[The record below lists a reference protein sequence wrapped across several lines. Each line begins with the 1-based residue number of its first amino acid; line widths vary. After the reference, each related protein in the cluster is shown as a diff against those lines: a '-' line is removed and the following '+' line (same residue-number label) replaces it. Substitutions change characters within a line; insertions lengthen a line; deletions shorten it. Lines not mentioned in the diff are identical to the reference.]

1 MPLHHYVCDDCH
13 HRTEEY
19 RSVQEGGSARPPA
32 CPYCSALTD
41 YPGDRD
47 VPMRRVIAPCAVDAK
62 APFQVFDVERLQ
74 PMKDPVSGRWVQ
86 GQVRETIDSVTTARR
101 IEADSERR
109 YANGEGEPLRFRVYN
124 QDASNMDQNSF
135 GAQGVVG
142 GRAYDSGATPQKKP
156 NIATTRHGTRKPRT
170 PLARGGGVTA
180 LRDR

>member
-13 HRTEEY
+13 YRTEEY

-32 CPYCSALTD
+32 CALCARGHD
-41 YPGDRD
+41 YGDPP
-47 VPMRRVIAPCAVDAK
+47 VWMRRVIAPCAVDAK

-74 PMKDPVSGRWVQ
+74 PVRDQDTGQWTQ
-86 GQVRETIDSVTTARR
+86 GQVRETIDSASTARR

-124 QDASNMDQNSF
+124 QDASNMDVNSF
-135 GAQGVVG
+135 GASGSIG

-156 NIATTRHGTRKPRT
+156 NIATTRHGSRKPRT